1 MIRFDSNHTSLYYS
15 LVSTY
20 SMQELPF
27 NIPKSLSSYVEK
39 YDDNPQEIIGKLK
52 KHLKKRGPDA
62 VGHFLLSWFYHL
74 QDNKQ
79 DAIKEALKAK
89 TYAPGSPLMEH
100 LHYFLVHPEKFE
112 AAIPTTS
119 YTSSKF
125 KLQQGSRTSPV
136 LDLDRLIEMLE
147 AVESKRI
154 QIPSDDEDFD
164 DSDLSKESEEIDDVV
179 SETLAKIHTKQ
190 GRKKE
195 AIKMYERLIDKDQEK
210 AEHYQNQID
219 SLKRKQESSE

>member
-1 MIRFDSNHTSLYYS
+1 
-15 LVSTY
+15 
-20 SMQELPF
+20 MQEQLPF

-39 YDDNPQEIIGKLK
+39 FEDNPDEIINKLK
-52 KHLKKRGPDA
+52 KHLKRRGPDA

-74 QDNKQ
+74 QNDSKK
-79 DAIKEALKAK
+79 AIQQALKAK

-100 LHYFLVHPEKFE
+100 LHYFLVHPERFE
-112 AAIPTTS
+112 AAVPNQS
-119 YTSSKF
+119 YNASSTGI

-154 QIPSDDEDFD
+154 QIPENEEDVDDT
-164 DSDLSKESEEIDDVV
+164 DLSKESEQIDDLA
-179 SETLAKIHTKQ
+179 SETLAKIHAKQ

-195 AIKMYERLIDKDQEK
+195 AIKMYERLIARDQDK
-210 AEHYQNQID
+210 AEHFEQQINK
-219 SLKRKQESSE
+219 LKEEAK

>member
-1 MIRFDSNHTSLYYS
+1 
-15 LVSTY
+15 
-20 SMQELPF
+20 MQDFPF

-39 YDDNPQEIIGKLK
+39 FDEDPQLITQKLK

-74 QDNKQ
+74 RGLDKE
-79 DAIKEALKAK
+79 ATREALKAK

-112 AAIPTTS
+112 AAVPVSS
-119 YTSSKF
+119 YTSGTT
-125 KLQQGSRTSPV
+125 KLQQAARTSSV

-147 AVESKRI
+147 QVESKRI
-154 QIPSDDEDFD
+154 QIPGEDEDFD
-164 DSDLSKESEEIDDVV
+164 DTDLSKESEEVDDLV
-179 SETLAKIHTKQ
+179 SETLAKIHAKQ

-195 AIKMYERLIDKDQEK
+195 ALKMYKRLIEINSDKAD
-210 AEHYQNQID
+210 HYQKQIGK
-219 SLKRKQESSE
+219 LKKKKD

>member
-1 MIRFDSNHTSLYYS
+1 
-15 LVSTY
+15 
-20 SMQELPF
+20 MQEQLPF

-39 YDDNPQEIIGKLK
+39 FDEDPEKVTLKLK

-62 VGHFLLSWFYHL
+62 VGHFLLSWFYYI
-74 QDNKQ
+74 QNKKSE
-79 DAIKEALKAK
+79 AVREALKAK

-112 AAIPTTS
+112 AVIPTHS
-119 YTSSKF
+119 YSSSSI

-147 AVESKRI
+147 AVESQRI
-154 QIPSDDEDFD
+154 QIPAEGAPYN
-164 DSDLSKESEEIDDVV
+164 DSDLGKEAEEVDDVV
-179 SETLAKIHTKQ
+179 SETLAKIHTQQ

-195 AIKMYERLIDKDQEK
+195 AIKMYERLIDNDEKKADYYNDQISK
-210 AEHYQNQID
+210 
-219 SLKRKQESSE
+219 LKKGKSK